1 MSQQTN
7 YSYRPWLDG
16 DAEPF
21 IKIRNVT
28 KKFGEF
34 TAVDNIDLDIYK
46 GELFLTRWIWLWKN
60 NLIAHAGRI

>member
-7 YSYRPWLDG
+7 YSDRPWLDA

-21 IKIRNVT
+21 IKLRSVS

-34 TAVDNIDLDIYK
+34 TAVDNIDLDIY
-46 GELFLTRWIWLWKN
+46 
-60 NLIAHAGRI
+60 